1 MVWPWCLQG
10 LGILNI
16 KISIFGERE
25 VMVITINKGDS
36 KKAIVKKLK
45 NLPEQRGFK
54 AYKFLGKVKIDED
67 ALVIQKQLRDGWKKR
82 IR

>member
-1 MVWPWCLQG
+1 
-10 LGILNI
+10 
-16 KISIFGERE
+16 
-25 VMVITINKGDS
+25 MVITINKGDS

-67 ALVIQKQLRDGWKKR
+67 TLQMQIFRK
-82 IR
+82 

>member
-1 MVWPWCLQG
+1 MVWLWCLRG

-67 ALVIQKQLRDGWKKR
+67 ALQMQIFRK
-82 IR
+82 